1 MLQNLLGKSMEDAN
15 NSDTSV
21 SSDDQKKN
29 QTEEQQETE
38 PVLTLEEE
46 LEKAK
51 EKASENYDQML
62 RFQAEIENIRK
73 RTLKDIENASRGSIE
88 RVIME
93 LLPVLDSFDLGLG
106 LKTETIEQYKIF
118 KEGQVATLKLIT
130 SLLEKLSIEIIDPVE
145 MKYDPELHEVI
156 SLQKDGSIEPD
167 YIIHVVQKGYRLRDR
182 LLRPARVIVSA
193 AEQEDKSST

>member
-93 LLPVLDSFDLGLG
+93 LLPVLDSFDLGLD
-106 LKTETIEQYKIF
+106 LETETIEQYKIF

-130 SLLEKLSIEIIDPVE
+130 SLLEKLSIEIIDPAE

-156 SLQKDGSIEPD
+156 SLQEDDLAEPG
-167 YIIHVVQKGYRLRDR
+167 YIIHVVQKGYRLRGR

-193 AEQEDKSST
+193 EEQENKSST

>member
-15 NSDTSV
+15 NSDASV

-93 LLPVLDSFDLGLG
+93 LLPVLDSFDLGLS

-156 SLQKDGSIEPD
+156 SLQEDGSTEPG
-167 YIIHVVQKGYRLRDR
+167 YIIQVVQKGYRLRDR

-193 AEQEDKSST
+193 AEQDNKSST

>member
-1 MLQNLLGKSMEDAN
+1 MEDAN

-62 RFQAEIENIRK
+62 RLQAEIENIRK
-73 RTLKDIENASRGSIE
+73 RNLKDIENASRGSIE

-93 LLPVLDSFDLGLG
+93 LLPVLDSFDLGLD
-106 LKTETIEQYKIF
+106 LETETIEQYKIF

-130 SLLEKLSIEIIDPVE
+130 SLLEKLSIEIIAPVE

-156 SLQKDGSIEPD
+156 SLQEDGSVEPG
-167 YIIHVVQKGYRLRDR
+167 YIIHVVQKGYRLKDR
-182 LLRPARVIVSA
+182 LLRPARVIVSVE
-193 AEQEDKSST
+193 EQENKSST

>member
-1 MLQNLLGKSMEDAN
+1 MEDGN
-15 NSDTSV
+15 NSDASV
-21 SSDDQKKN
+21 SSEDRKKK

-130 SLLEKLSIEIIDPVE
+130 SLLEKLSIEFIDPVE

-156 SLQKDGSIEPD
+156 SLQEDGSVEPG
-167 YIIHVVQKGYRLRDR
+167 YIIQVVQKGYRLRDR

>member
-1 MLQNLLGKSMEDAN
+1 MLRNLLGKSMEDGN
-15 NSDTSV
+15 NSDASV
-21 SSDDQKKN
+21 LSEDRKKK
-29 QTEEQQETE
+29 QTEEQQETK
-38 PVLTLEEE
+38 PILTLEEE
-46 LEKAK
+46 LEKEK

-62 RFQAEIENIRK
+62 RLQAEIENIRK

-93 LLPVLDSFDLGLG
+93 LLPVLDSFDLGLS

-156 SLQKDGSIEPD
+156 SLQEDGSIEPG
-167 YIIHVVQKGYRLRDR
+167 YIIQVVQKGYRLRDR

>member
-156 SLQKDGSIEPD
+156 SLQEDGLVEPG

-182 LLRPARVIVSA
+182 LLRPARVIVST
-193 AEQEDKSST
+193 EKQENKSST

>member
-1 MLQNLLGKSMEDAN
+1 MLRNLLGTSMEDGN
-15 NSDTSV
+15 NSDASV
-21 SSDDQKKN
+21 LSEDRKEK
-29 QTEEQQETE
+29 QTEEQQETK
-38 PVLTLEEE
+38 PILTLEEE
-46 LEKAK
+46 LEKEK

-62 RFQAEIENIRK
+62 RLQAEIENIRK
-73 RTLKDIENASRGSIE
+73 RTLKDIENASRGSVE

-93 LLPVLDSFDLGLG
+93 LFPVLDSFDLGLS

-130 SLLEKLSIEIIDPVE
+130 SLLEKLSIEIIDPAE

-156 SLQKDGSIEPD
+156 SLQEDDLIEPG

-193 AEQEDKSST
+193 EEQENKSST

>member
-1 MLQNLLGKSMEDAN
+1 
-15 NSDTSV
+15 
-21 SSDDQKKN
+21 
-29 QTEEQQETE
+29 
-38 PVLTLEEE
+38 
-46 LEKAK
+46 
-51 EKASENYDQML
+51 ML
-62 RFQAEIENIRK
+62 RLQAEIENIRK

-93 LLPVLDSFDLGLG
+93 LLPVLDSFDLGLS

-156 SLQKDGSIEPD
+156 SLQEDGSTEPG
-167 YIIHVVQKGYRLRDR
+167 YIIQVVQKGYRLRDR

>member
-1 MLQNLLGKSMEDAN
+1 MEDAN
-15 NSDTSV
+15 NSDASV

-156 SLQKDGSIEPD
+156 SLQEDGSTEPG
-167 YIIHVVQKGYRLRDR
+167 YIIQVVQKGYRLRGR

-193 AEQEDKSST
+193 EEQENKSST

>member
-130 SLLEKLSIEIIDPVE
+130 SLLEKLSIKIIDPVE

-156 SLQKDGSIEPD
+156 SLQEDGSVEPG
-167 YIIHVVQKGYRLRDR
+167 YIIQVVQKGYRLRDR

-193 AEQEDKSST
+193 EEQENKSST

>member
-1 MLQNLLGKSMEDAN
+1 MEDGN
-15 NSDTSV
+15 NSDASV
-21 SSDDQKKN
+21 LSEDRKKK
-29 QTEEQQETE
+29 QTEEQQETK
-38 PVLTLEEE
+38 PILTLEEE
-46 LEKAK
+46 LENEK

-62 RFQAEIENIRK
+62 RLQAEIENIRK

-93 LLPVLDSFDLGLG
+93 LLPVLDSFDLGLS

-156 SLQKDGSIEPD
+156 SLQEDGSTEPG
-167 YIIHVVQKGYRLRDR
+167 YIIQVVQKGYRLRDR

>member
-1 MLQNLLGKSMEDAN
+1 MEDTN
-15 NSDTSV
+15 NSDASV
-21 SSDDQKKN
+21 LSDDQKKN
-29 QTEEQQETE
+29 QTEEQQETK
-38 PVLTLEEE
+38 PILTLEEE
-46 LEKAK
+46 LEKEK

-62 RFQAEIENIRK
+62 RLQAEIENIRK

-145 MKYDPELHEVI
+145 MKYDPQLHEVI
-156 SLQKDGSIEPD
+156 SLQEDGSVEPD
-167 YIIHVVQKGYRLRDR
+167 YIIQVVQKGYRLRDR

-193 AEQEDKSST
+193 EEQENKSST

>member
-156 SLQKDGSIEPD
+156 SLQEDGSVEPG
-167 YIIHVVQKGYRLRDR
+167 YIIHVMQKGYRLRDR

-193 AEQEDKSST
+193 AEQDNKSST

>member
-1 MLQNLLGKSMEDAN
+1 MEDGN
-15 NSDTSV
+15 NSDASV
-21 SSDDQKKN
+21 LSEDRKKK
-29 QTEEQQETE
+29 QTEEQQETK
-38 PVLTLEEE
+38 PILTLEEE
-46 LEKAK
+46 LEKEK

-62 RFQAEIENIRK
+62 RLQAEIENIRK

-93 LLPVLDSFDLGLG
+93 LLPVLDSFDLGLS

-130 SLLEKLSIEIIDPVE
+130 SLLEKLSIEFIDPVE

-156 SLQKDGSIEPD
+156 SLQEDGSIEPG
-167 YIIHVVQKGYRLRDR
+167 YIIQVVQKGYRLRDR

>member
-1 MLQNLLGKSMEDAN
+1 MKDGN
-15 NSDTSV
+15 NSDASV
-21 SSDDQKKN
+21 SSEDQKKK
-29 QTEEQQETE
+29 QIEEQQEIE
-38 PVLTLEEE
+38 PILTLEEE
-46 LEKAK
+46 LEKEK
-51 EKASENYDQML
+51 EKASEHYDQML

-93 LLPVLDSFDLGLG
+93 LLPVLDSFDLGLS

-156 SLQKDGSIEPD
+156 SLQEDDLVKPG

-193 AEQEDKSST
+193 EEQENKSST

>member
-1 MLQNLLGKSMEDAN
+1 MEDTN
-15 NSDTSV
+15 NSDASV

-29 QTEEQQETE
+29 QTEEQQETK
-38 PVLTLEEE
+38 PILTLEEE

-62 RFQAEIENIRK
+62 RLQAEIENIRK

-145 MKYDPELHEVI
+145 MKYDPQLHEVI
-156 SLQKDGSIEPD
+156 SLQEDGSVEPD
-167 YIIHVVQKGYRLRDR
+167 YIIQVVQKGYRLRDR

-193 AEQEDKSST
+193 EEQENKSST

>member
-1 MLQNLLGKSMEDAN
+1 MLRNLLGTSMEDAN
-15 NSDTSV
+15 NSDASV
-21 SSDDQKKN
+21 LSDDQKKN

-62 RFQAEIENIRK
+62 RLQAEIESIRK

-93 LLPVLDSFDLGLG
+93 LLPVLDSFDLGLD
-106 LKTETIEQYKIF
+106 LETETIEQYKIF

-130 SLLEKLSIEIIDPVE
+130 SLLEKLSIEIIAPVE

-156 SLQKDGSIEPD
+156 SLQEDGSVEPG
-167 YIIHVVQKGYRLRDR
+167 YIIQVVQKGYRLRGR

-193 AEQEDKSST
+193 EEQENKSST

>member
-1 MLQNLLGKSMEDAN
+1 MKDDN
-15 NSDTSV
+15 NSDASV
-21 SSDDQKKN
+21 SSEDQKKK

-38 PVLTLEEE
+38 PILTLEEE
-46 LEKAK
+46 LEKEK

-62 RFQAEIENIRK
+62 RLQAEIENIRK
-73 RTLKDIENASRGSIE
+73 RTLKDVENASRGSIE

-93 LLPVLDSFDLGLG
+93 LLPVLDSFDLGLS
-106 LKTETIEQYKIF
+106 LKTENIEQYKIF

-130 SLLEKLSIEIIDPVE
+130 SLLEKLSIEIIDPAE

-156 SLQKDGSIEPD
+156 SLQEDDLAEPG
-167 YIIHVVQKGYRLRDR
+167 YIIHVVQKGYRLRGR

-193 AEQEDKSST
+193 EEQENKSST

>member
-106 LKTETIEQYKIF
+106 LKTETIRQYKIF

-156 SLQKDGSIEPD
+156 SLQEDGSVEPG

-193 AEQEDKSST
+193 AEQDNKSST

>member
-1 MLQNLLGKSMEDAN
+1 MEDTN
-15 NSDTSV
+15 NSDASV

-38 PVLTLEEE
+38 PILTLEEE

-51 EKASENYDQML
+51 EKVSENYDQML
-62 RFQAEIENIRK
+62 RLQAEIENIRK

-93 LLPVLDSFDLGLG
+93 LLPVLDSFDLGLD
-106 LKTETIEQYKIF
+106 LETETIEQYKIF

-130 SLLEKLSIEIIDPVE
+130 SLLEKLSIEIIDPAE

-156 SLQKDGSIEPD
+156 SLQKDDLAEPG

-182 LLRPARVIVSA
+182 LLRPARVIVST
-193 AEQEDKSST
+193 EKQENKSST

>member
-1 MLQNLLGKSMEDAN
+1 MLRNLLGTSMEDGN
-15 NSDTSV
+15 NSDASV
-21 SSDDQKKN
+21 LSEDRKEK
-29 QTEEQQETE
+29 QTEEQQETK
-38 PVLTLEEE
+38 PILTLEEE
-46 LEKAK
+46 LEKEK

-62 RFQAEIENIRK
+62 RLQAEIENIRK

-93 LLPVLDSFDLGLG
+93 LLPVLDSFDLGLS

-156 SLQKDGSIEPD
+156 SLQEDGSTEPG
-167 YIIHVVQKGYRLRDR
+167 YIIQVVQKGYRLRDR

>member
-15 NSDTSV
+15 NSDASV

-156 SLQKDGSIEPD
+156 SLQEDGSIEPG

-193 AEQEDKSST
+193 AEQDNKSST

>member
-156 SLQKDGSIEPD
+156 SLQEDGLVEPG

-193 AEQEDKSST
+193 AEQENKSST

>member
-1 MLQNLLGKSMEDAN
+1 MEDAN

-156 SLQKDGSIEPD
+156 SLQEDASVEPG
-167 YIIHVVQKGYRLRDR
+167 YIIHVVQKGYRLKDR

-193 AEQEDKSST
+193 EEQENKSST

>member
-1 MLQNLLGKSMEDAN
+1 MEDAN
-15 NSDTSV
+15 NSDASV

-93 LLPVLDSFDLGLG
+93 LLPVLDSFDLGLD
-106 LKTETIEQYKIF
+106 LETETIEQYKIF

-130 SLLEKLSIEIIDPVE
+130 SLLEKLSIEIIAPVE

-156 SLQKDGSIEPD
+156 SLQEDASVEPG
-167 YIIHVVQKGYRLRDR
+167 YIIHVVQKGYRLKDR
-182 LLRPARVIVSA
+182 LLRPARVIVSVE
-193 AEQEDKSST
+193 EQENKSST

>member
-1 MLQNLLGKSMEDAN
+1 MTTGLI
-15 NSDTSV
+15 
-21 SSDDQKKN
+21 
-29 QTEEQQETE
+29 QQETE
-38 PVLTLEEE
+38 PILTLEEE

-51 EKASENYDQML
+51 EKVSENYDQML
-62 RFQAEIENIRK
+62 RLQAEIENIRK

-106 LKTETIEQYKIF
+106 LKTETIRQYKIF

-130 SLLEKLSIEIIDPVE
+130 SLFEKLSIEIIDPVE

-156 SLQKDGSIEPD
+156 SLQEDGSVEPG

>member
-118 KEGQVATLKLIT
+118 KEGQMATLKLIT
-130 SLLEKLSIEIIDPVE
+130 SLLEKLSIEIIDPAE

-156 SLQKDGSIEPD
+156 SLQEDDLAEPG
-167 YIIHVVQKGYRLRDR
+167 YIIHVVQKGYRLRGR

-193 AEQEDKSST
+193 EEQENKSST

>member
-29 QTEEQQETE
+29 QSEEQQETE

-130 SLLEKLSIEIIDPVE
+130 SLLEKLSIEIINPVE

-156 SLQKDGSIEPD
+156 SLQEDGSVEPG

-193 AEQEDKSST
+193 AEQDNKSST

>member
-1 MLQNLLGKSMEDAN
+1 MLLNLLGKSMEDDN
-15 NSDTSV
+15 NSDASV
-21 SSDDQKKN
+21 SSEDQKKK
-29 QTEEQQETE
+29 QTEKQQETE
-38 PVLTLEEE
+38 PILTLEEE
-46 LEKAK
+46 LEKEK

-62 RFQAEIENIRK
+62 RLQAEIENIRK

-93 LLPVLDSFDLGLG
+93 LLPVLDSFDLGLS
-106 LKTETIEQYKIF
+106 LKTENIEQYKIF

-130 SLLEKLSIEIIDPVE
+130 SLLEKLSIEIIDPAE

-156 SLQKDGSIEPD
+156 SLQKDDLAEPG

-182 LLRPARVIVSA
+182 LLRPARVIVST
-193 AEQEDKSST
+193 EKQENKSST

>member
-1 MLQNLLGKSMEDAN
+1 MEDDN
-15 NSDTSV
+15 NSDASV
-21 SSDDQKKN
+21 SSEDQKKK
-29 QTEEQQETE
+29 QTEKQQESE
-38 PVLTLEEE
+38 SILTHTEE
-46 LEKAK
+46 LEKEK
-51 EKASENYDQML
+51 QKASENYDQML

-88 RVIME
+88 RVIIE

-130 SLLEKLSIEIIDPVE
+130 SLFEKLSIEIIDPVE

-156 SLQKDGSIEPD
+156 SLQEDGLVEPG

>member
-15 NSDTSV
+15 NSDASV

-130 SLLEKLSIEIIDPVE
+130 SLLEKLSIEIIDPAE

-156 SLQKDGSIEPD
+156 SLQKDDLAEPG

-182 LLRPARVIVSA
+182 LLRPARVIVST
-193 AEQEDKSST
+193 EKQENKSST

>member
-1 MLQNLLGKSMEDAN
+1 MLRNLLGKSMEDGN
-15 NSDTSV
+15 NSDASV
-21 SSDDQKKN
+21 LSEDRKEK
-29 QTEEQQETE
+29 QTEEQQETK
-38 PVLTLEEE
+38 PILTLEEE
-46 LEKAK
+46 LEKEK

-62 RFQAEIENIRK
+62 RLQAEIENIRK

-93 LLPVLDSFDLGLG
+93 LLPVLDSFDLGLS

-156 SLQKDGSIEPD
+156 SLQEDGSTEPG
-167 YIIHVVQKGYRLRDR
+167 YIIQVVQKGYRLRDR

>member
-1 MLQNLLGKSMEDAN
+1 MEDTN
-15 NSDTSV
+15 NSDASV
-21 SSDDQKKN
+21 LSDDQKKN
-29 QTEEQQETE
+29 QTEEEKQETE

-62 RFQAEIENIRK
+62 RLQAEIENIRK

-93 LLPVLDSFDLGLG
+93 LLPVLDSFDLGLD
-106 LKTETIEQYKIF
+106 LETETIEQYKIF

-130 SLLEKLSIEIIDPVE
+130 SLLEKLSIEIIAPVE

-156 SLQKDGSIEPD
+156 SLQEDGSDEPG
-167 YIIHVVQKGYRLRDR
+167 YIIQVVQKGYRLRGR

-193 AEQEDKSST
+193 EEQENKSST

>member
-1 MLQNLLGKSMEDAN
+1 MLRNLLGTSMEDGN
-15 NSDTSV
+15 NSDASV
-21 SSDDQKKN
+21 LSEDRKEK
-29 QTEEQQETE
+29 QTEEQQETK
-38 PVLTLEEE
+38 PILTLEEE
-46 LEKAK
+46 LEKEK

-62 RFQAEIENIRK
+62 RLQAEIENIRK

-93 LLPVLDSFDLGLG
+93 LLPVLDSFDLGLS

-156 SLQKDGSIEPD
+156 SLQEDGSIEPG
-167 YIIHVVQKGYRLRDR
+167 YIIQVVQKGYRLRDR

>member
-1 MLQNLLGKSMEDAN
+1 MKDGN
-15 NSDTSV
+15 NSDASV
-21 SSDDQKKN
+21 SSEDQKKK
-29 QTEEQQETE
+29 QIEEQQEIE
-38 PVLTLEEE
+38 PILTLEEE
-46 LEKAK
+46 LEKEK
-51 EKASENYDQML
+51 EKASEHYDQML

-93 LLPVLDSFDLGLG
+93 LLPVLDSFNLGLS

-156 SLQKDGSIEPD
+156 SLQEDASVEPG
-167 YIIHVVQKGYRLRDR
+167 YIIHVVQKGYRLKDR
-182 LLRPARVIVSA
+182 LLRPARVIVSVE
-193 AEQEDKSST
+193 EQENKSST

>member
-1 MLQNLLGKSMEDAN
+1 LLQNLLGKSMEDAN

-62 RFQAEIENIRK
+62 RLQAEIENIRK

-93 LLPVLDSFDLGLG
+93 LLPVLDSFDLGLD
-106 LKTETIEQYKIF
+106 LETETIEQYKIF

-130 SLLEKLSIEIIDPVE
+130 SLLEKLSIEIIAPVE

-156 SLQKDGSIEPD
+156 SLQEDGSVEPG
-167 YIIHVVQKGYRLRDR
+167 YIIQVVQKGYRLRGR

-193 AEQEDKSST
+193 EEQENKSST